1 MLLTYQEETM
11 QPLCP
16 ITGLPSLWVIS
27 WSDIYMGPTSC
38 LIVAPYLCSIFTLVV
53 DLFNKDDAE
62 DGGLSFFYST
72 ETQSKN

>member
-1 MLLTYQEETM
+1 
-11 QPLCP
+11 
-16 ITGLPSLWVIS
+16 
-27 WSDIYMGPTSC
+27 MGPTSC

-72 ETQSKN
+72 ETQSKNLLFGHASLSFTRALVSRARENTSDPVSG